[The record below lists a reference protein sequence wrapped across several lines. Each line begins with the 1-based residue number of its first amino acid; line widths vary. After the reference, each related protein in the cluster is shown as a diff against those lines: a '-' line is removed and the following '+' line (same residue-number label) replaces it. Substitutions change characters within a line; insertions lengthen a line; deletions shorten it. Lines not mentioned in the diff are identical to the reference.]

1 MADMALGLFTDYAEL
16 GQRAFTKWRSLATDI
31 FLQDSWRPRAN
42 LTIEG
47 GFRYVIWPPW
57 HSTTNNIANFDPAST
72 IPTSRR

>member
-1 MADMALGLFTDYAEL
+1 MALGLFTDYAEL

-57 HSTTNNIANFDPAST
+57 YDDQQHRELRPPST
-72 IPTSRR
+72 IPMSKR